1 MRKYRE
7 KLASNSKF
15 NAWNK
20 SCTVTFYV
28 NKVFNLLSWL
38 METNL
43 QNTKA
48 LDPINILLIGNN
60 PMEMGSVLEKLK
72 QVRGQR
78 IITEI
83 AFDLKSILER
93 LLRFKPNFIFIDDNI
108 GRNEMMETVK
118 SLSTNK
124 KTKDIPITVLKN
136 SNYHESLA
144 SSSILDYLLK
154 QNLSP
159 EDLYKTVKN
168 SLRFRKTQLYL
179 YQAYKKRK
187 DQLMRIT
194 D

>member
-1 MRKYRE
+1 MFI
-7 KLASNSKF
+7 S
-15 NAWNK
+15 
-20 SCTVTFYV
+20 
-28 NKVFNLLSWL
+28 SWL
-38 METNL
+38 MEPKIEN
-43 QNTKA
+43 KA
-48 LDPINILLIGNN
+48 LEPLHILLIGNN
-60 PMEMGSVLEKLK
+60 PIEMGGVLEKLK

-93 LLRFKPNFIFIDDNI
+93 LIRFRPNFIFIDDNI
-108 GRNEMMETVK
+108 GRTEMQETVTT
-118 SLSTNK
+118 LSNNR

-159 EDLYKTVKN
+159 DDLYKTVKN

-179 YQAYKKRK
+179 YQAYKRRK
-187 DQLMRIT
+187 GELLKVIK
-194 D
+194 

>member
-1 MRKYRE
+1 
-7 KLASNSKF
+7 
-15 NAWNK
+15 
-20 SCTVTFYV
+20 
-28 NKVFNLLSWL
+28 

-43 QNTKA
+43 QNTKG

-60 PMEMGSVLEKLK
+60 PIEMSSVLEKLK

-83 AFDLKSILER
+83 AFDLKSILQR
-93 LLRFKPNFIFIDDNI
+93 LMRFNPNFIFIDDNI
-108 GRNEMMETVK
+108 GKNELMETVK
-118 SLSTNK
+118 SLSSNK
-124 KTKDIPITVLKN
+124 KTKDVPITVLKN

-159 EDLYKTVKN
+159 EDLYKTLKN
-168 SLRFRKTQLYL
+168 SLRFRRTQLYL
-179 YQAYKKRK
+179 YQAYRKRK
-187 DQLMRIT
+187 DQLMKIT

>member
-1 MRKYRE
+1 
-7 KLASNSKF
+7 
-15 NAWNK
+15 
-20 SCTVTFYV
+20 
-28 NKVFNLLSWL
+28 

-72 QVRGQR
+72 QVRGQK

-83 AFDLKSILER
+83 AFDLRSILQR
-93 LLRFKPNFIFIDDNI
+93 LMRFNPNFIFIDDNI
-108 GRNEMMETVK
+108 GKNELMETVK
-118 SLSTNK
+118 SLSSNK
-124 KTKDIPITVLKN
+124 KTKDVPITVLKN

-159 EDLYKTVKN
+159 EDLYKTLKN

-187 DQLMRIT
+187 DQLLQIT

>member
-1 MRKYRE
+1 
-7 KLASNSKF
+7 
-15 NAWNK
+15 
-20 SCTVTFYV
+20 
-28 NKVFNLLSWL
+28 

-60 PMEMGSVLEKLK
+60 PIEMGSVLEKLK

-83 AFDLKSILER
+83 AFDLRSILER
-93 LLRFKPNFIFIDDNI
+93 LMRFNPNFIFIDDNI
-108 GRNEMMETVK
+108 GKNELMVTVK
-118 SLSTNK
+118 SLSANK

-136 SNYHESLA
+136 SNYHESLVT
-144 SSSILDYLLK
+144 SSILDYLLK

-187 DQLMRIT
+187 DQLLKAT